1 MNSQSDKVNIEKEVT
16 VHENIHNWSKVS
28 GVKVT
33 TEKNTNSMKI
43 VAIVPVT
50 KGKDLQKVSQLGKDT
65 VEEAK
70 TGGTEAA

>member
-1 MNSQSDKVNIEKEVT
+1 
-16 VHENIHNWSKVS
+16 
-28 GVKVT
+28 
-33 TEKNTNSMKI
+33 MKI